1 MDPIVCSSDMAY
13 TENFFRELQD
23 GSYRSAKEIVPLVL
37 ELVQPKSVI
46 DIGCG
51 AGTWLSVFKEFGIE
65 DICGVDGDYV
75 GEEILKIPKEQFL
88 SLDLS
93 KPFHLD
99 RQFDLVLSLEVAE
112 HLPPES
118 AGIFIDSLTRLGS
131 VILFSA
137 AIPHQGGTQHMN
149 EQWPDYWAKFFHH
162 TGYVAIDCIRKT
174 IWQNANVE
182 WWYAQNLLLFVRT
195 DYLHSHHSLNRAFEN
210 TATSQ
215 LSIVHPQKYLI
226 LVQWIDRLYSAA
238 RDIAAAIPPGEKFIL
253 VDDDH
258 FGGLITG
265 GRRTIPFLERE
276 GRYGGP
282 PPNDETAIRE
292 VERLRQSG
300 ANFIVFAWPAFWW
313 LDCYK
318 GFNQYLRSVFRCTLE
333 NERLVAFD
341 MRQDSDPHAAS

>member
-1 MDPIVCSSDMAY
+1 MAY

-51 AGTWLSVFKEFGIE
+51 AGTWLSAFKEFGIE
-65 DICGVDGDYV
+65 EICGVDGDYV
-75 GEEILKIPKEQFL
+75 DAKILKIPKEQFL

-93 KPFHLD
+93 KPFYLR

-118 AGIFIDSLTRLGS
+118 AGIFIDSLTRLGP

-137 AIPHQGGTQHMN
+137 AIPQQGGTQHMN
-149 EQWPDYWAKFFHH
+149 EQWPDYWVKFFQHK
-162 TGYVAIDCIRKT
+162 GYLVIDCIRKR

-182 WWYAQNLLLFVRT
+182 WWYAQNVLLFVRT
-195 DYLHSHHSLNRAFEN
+195 DHLDRHLLLKKEFEN
-210 TATSQ
+210 TTLSQ
-215 LSIVHPQKYLI
+215 LSIVHPRKYLD
-226 LVQWIDRLYSAA
+226 LVRWIDRMYLAA
-238 RDIAAAIPPGEKFIL
+238 HDIAATVPAGDAFIL
-253 VDDDH
+253 VDDEH
-258 FGGLITG
+258 FGGLVTS

-276 GRYGGP
+276 GRYGGS

-318 GFNQYLRSVFRCTLE
+318 GFNQYLRSLFRCTLE

-341 MRQDSDPHAAS
+341 MRRDSDPPAAS

>member
-1 MDPIVCSSDMAY
+1 MQDGPY

-37 ELVQPKSVI
+37 ELVQPRSVI

-65 DICGVDGDYV
+65 EICGVDGDYV
-75 GEEILKIPKEQFL
+75 GEKILKIPKEQFL
-88 SLDLS
+88 SLDLR

-137 AIPHQGGTQHMN
+137 AIPQQGGTQHMN
-149 EQWPDYWAKFFHH
+149 EQWPDYWVKFFQHK
-162 TGYVAIDCIRKT
+162 GYVVIDCIRKR

-182 WWYAQNLLLFVRT
+182 WWYAQNVLLFVRT
-195 DYLHSHHSLNRAFEN
+195 NHLDRYPPLKKEFEN
-210 TATSQ
+210 TALSQ
-215 LSIVHPQKYLI
+215 LSIVHPKKYLD
-226 LVQWIDRLYSAA
+226 LVQWIDRLYLAA
-238 RDIAAAIPPGEKFIL
+238 HDIAATVPAEDAFIL

-258 FGGLITG
+258 FGGLVTS

-282 PPNDETAIRE
+282 PPDDETAIRE

-300 ANFIVFAWPAFWW
+300 ANFIVFGWPAFWW

-318 GFNQYLRSVFRCTLE
+318 GFNQYLRSLFHCTLE

-341 MRQDSDPHAAS
+341 MRRDSDPPAAS